1 MMINLAFTYLM
12 IYYLALDAAVGSV
25 VFERV
30 TKRIRARKA
39 AAVFVTNDASLPRR
53 CDRVVLMGS
62 SGSQSCSKIVDSG
75 TYDEL

>member
-30 TKRIRARKA
+30 TKRIRARKV
-39 AAVFVTNDASLPRR
+39 AAVFVTN
-53 CDRVVLMGS
+53 V
-62 SGSQSCSKIVDSG
+62 KIKKLFTVNI
-75 TYDEL
+75 E